1 MEYRHQFQCKC
12 LCNNFNCWWINQCL
26 SYWNRYN
33 QNEKKVILETKTL
46 RMALSHIVIRSVF
59 CYVYMTFSHFW
70 EKVLLIS
77 ANIYLFEYSIQH
89 YSYTLLYIGIHFSQ
103 FKLNF
108 FSMPSLSDFC
118 MLIPQQAS
126 TTQVRTAEEINT
138 KTGGIFYERNQKHKN
153 HCRGSWIRQH

>member
-1 MEYRHQFQCKC
+1 MTTYYQSRQLFKLEYRHKFQCKC

-59 CYVYMTFSHFW
+59 YHVYMTFSHFW

-77 ANIYLFEYSIQH
+77 ANIYLFEYSMQH
-89 YSYTLLYIGIHFSQ
+89 YSYTLSYISLPSLMILLISVFTAHNSFSCFSERVYLYIPYSS
-103 FKLNF
+103 K
-108 FSMPSLSDFC
+108 
-118 MLIPQQAS
+118 
-126 TTQVRTAEEINT
+126 
-138 KTGGIFYERNQKHKN
+138 
-153 HCRGSWIRQH
+153 